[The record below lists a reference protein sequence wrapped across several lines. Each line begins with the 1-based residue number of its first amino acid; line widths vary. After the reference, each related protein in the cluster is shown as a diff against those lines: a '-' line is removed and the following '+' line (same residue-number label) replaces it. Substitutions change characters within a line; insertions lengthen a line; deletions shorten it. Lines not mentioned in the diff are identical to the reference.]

1 MNISRWNAAEAII
14 KIMKPVIIYSTRV
27 CGYCMRAKS
36 LLQSKHVAYTEFLV
50 DQDPARRAE
59 METKSNRRTVP
70 QIFIGEQHVG
80 GYHELYALDSSG
92 GLDALLAE

>member
-1 MNISRWNAAEAII
+1 MNISHWNVVEAII

-36 LLQSKHVAYTEFLV
+36 LLQSKHVTYTEFMV

-59 METKSNRRTVP
+59 METKSSRRTVP
-70 QIFIGEQHVG
+70 QIFIGEQYVG
-80 GYHELYALDSSG
+80 GYHELYALDRKG
-92 GLDALLAE
+92 ELDKLLTN